1 MILVMNEEILDEL
14 SFTRIGGDD
23 PELVDEALA
32 NEKFYPHRRGWS
44 YIDIVLGEYWIVL
57 PA

>member
-32 NEKFYPHRRGWS
+32 NEKFYPHRRG
-44 YIDIVLGEYWIVL
+44 
-57 PA
+57 